1 MATILVGN
9 DEIWWKISVSE
20 IVYIL
25 NGTATFHLGFQ
36 SIMVCYRFID
46 IVSLGELRAPRT
58 EVMKLYKGINFSAP
72 GSSGFHLGR
81 HTVHLLVLSVGRGL
95 VRPCGWWPL
104 NWGQWCHRFPLAHQ
118 DLLLQSGR
126 FSHRHSYFSISP
138 LTSSKL
144 WSLVIFGWML
154 LKYVRDIADSV
165 QTEYCSTFHCPCVR
179 SSQAWHFTFLTYIK
193 A

>member
-1 MATILVGN
+1 MMKNQCLRNCLYSRWNCHIP
-9 DEIWWKISVSE
+9 
-20 IVYIL
+20 
-25 NGTATFHLGFQ
+25 FGF
-36 SIMVCYRFID
+36 SIYYGLLQVHRY
-46 IVSLGELRAPRT
+46 SLTWRIACSQNRST
-58 EVMKLYKGINFSAP
+58 MKLYKGINFSAP

-165 QTEYCSTFHCPCVR
+165 QTEYCSTFHYPSVCL
-179 SSQAWHFTFLTYIK
+179 SQAWHLTFLTYIK